1 MRSATIVSSG
11 SLAIG
16 THQLVNGRGLLAG
29 INFIGAAGVV
39 ITDKG
44 DEGTGKI
51 LFSGT
56 TTATD
61 LMHFVELVQAKYG
74 IEVVVTTGPVIV
86 YTG

>member
-1 MRSATIVSSG
+1 MRDATIVSSG
-11 SLAIG
+11 ELAVG
-16 THQLVNGRGLLAG
+16 THQIVDGRGLLAG
-29 INFIGAAGVV
+29 INFIGAAGVT

-44 DEGTGKI
+44 ADGTGKK
-51 LFSGT
+51 LFEGT

-61 LMHFVELVQAKYG
+61 TVDFVEPVQAKYG